1 LQPAIVATLAAPV
14 PDRKRMPWKCPE
26 APAGAV
32 IAGTT
37 WLGVI
42 AAVSLYA
49 TAATLVRA
57 PAVEAPTAAT
67 AASTAR
73 KAGARKRY
81 GDLMFILPS

>member
-1 LQPAIVATLAAPV
+1 MTATEPPQLILVGSPLRLGATTTLQPAIVATLAAPV

-42 AAVSLYA
+42 DAVSL
-49 TAATLVRA
+49 
-57 PAVEAPTAAT
+57 
-67 AASTAR
+67 
-73 KAGARKRY
+73 
-81 GDLMFILPS
+81 